1 MSYIGNPLST
11 SAFLTDTFNGTG
23 SQTAFTLSAAPANT
37 SSILVVVSGVLQ
49 DPSTYSVVNSTLNFS
64 AAPPSA
70 TGNISVRYLGI
81 PAAGVVNTAY
91 RTLTEYTAT
100 ANQTTFTPPSY
111 TVGFINV
118 FRNGVLLGSADYT
131 ANNGTTVVLA
141 SGAPA
146 GDLIAIESFYVA
158 SVVNAIQA
166 VPGAVNAGYLASGA
180 ALSNLG
186 TSQLASAN
194 MPTGSV
200 LQVVNAVYGTD
211 QSIASGASY
220 ASTGLSASITPK
232 SSTSKILILVQQM
245 VYVNTSAYGFGL
257 AIYKNGSAVYTDTN
271 AYDSGYINSTGVI
284 SSFRNSRVGIQYLDS
299 PATTSSLTYT
309 VYATSYTANIYFQNS
324 GAKSMIT
331 LMEIAQ

>member
-11 SAFLTDTFNGTG
+11 SAFLTDSFSGTG

-37 SSILVVVSGVLQ
+37 ASILVAISGVLQ
-49 DPSTYSVVNSTLNFS
+49 DPSTYSLVGTTLNFS

-91 RTLTEYTAT
+91 RTVTEYTAT
-100 ANQTTFTPPSY
+100 SNQTTFTPPSY

-141 SGAPA
+141 SGATA

-158 SVVNAIQA
+158 SFVNAIQA
-166 VPGAVNAGYLASGA
+166 TPGAVNAGYLASGA

-194 MPTGSV
+194 MPAGSV
-200 LQVVNAVYGTD
+200 LQVVSATR
-211 QSIASGASY
+211 
-220 ASTGLSASITPK
+220 STGTSTTSTSYVTSNLSAAITPT
-232 SSTSKILILVQQM
+232 SSSSKILIM
-245 VYVNTSAYGFGL
+245 FHAHCS
-257 AIYKNGSAVYTDTN
+257 KNG
-271 AYDSGYINSTGVI
+271 DSGIWLALKRGATQI
-284 SSFRNSRVGIQYLDS
+284 SEFIGNAFFEFNPPIEELERAPSEPPACELATQLAGCDAECWRCQTRAGDLAVRARV
-299 PATTSSLTYT
+299 
-309 VYATSYTANIYFQNS
+309 TAS
-324 GAKSMIT
+324 GKR
-331 LMEIAQ
+331 

>member
-11 SAFLTDTFNGTG
+11 SAFLTDSFSGTG

-37 SSILVVVSGVLQ
+37 ASILVAISGVLQ
-49 DPSTYSVVNSTLNFS
+49 DPSTYSLVGTTLNFS

-91 RTLTEYTAT
+91 RTVTEYTAT
-100 ANQTTFTPPSY
+100 TNQTTFTPPSY

-141 SGAPA
+141 SGATA

-158 SVVNAIQA
+158 SFVNAIQA
-166 VPGAVNAGYLASGA
+166 TPGAVNAGYLASGA

-194 MPTGSV
+194 MPAGSV
-200 LQVVNAVYGTD
+200 LQVVNATTLTTT
-211 QSIASGASY
+211 
-220 ASTGLSASITPK
+220 STSNTSAYVQTSLTASITPK
-232 SSTSKILILVQQM
+232 FTTSKIVIFVS
-245 VYVNTSAYGFGL
+245 SATYWSANSGYGFYTIYRNNTTNLGGGGVTGL
-257 AIYKNGSAVYTDTN
+257 ACMTAGTPTAC
-271 AYDSGYINSTGVI
+271 DSQLNIM
-284 SSFRNSRVGIQYLDS
+284 YLDS
-299 PATTSSLTYT
+299 PSTTSSTTYT
-309 VYATSYTANIYFQNS
+309 LWVKAGASTTIVNDNNS
-324 GAKSMIT
+324 TNSII
-331 LMEIAQ
+331 LMEIAA